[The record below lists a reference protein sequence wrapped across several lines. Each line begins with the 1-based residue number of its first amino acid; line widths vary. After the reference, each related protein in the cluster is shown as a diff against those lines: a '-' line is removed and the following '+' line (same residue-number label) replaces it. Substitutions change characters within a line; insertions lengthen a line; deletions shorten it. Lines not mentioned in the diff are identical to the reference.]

1 MEHSTRIYLDNA
13 AKTPVDPT
21 VLREFLAV
29 HQMQG
34 NPSSLHTQGREL
46 AALLQDART
55 CVARHFN
62 ARAEEVVFCATGS
75 EANTLAIVGCIEA
88 ISTPGHIVTTP
99 IEHPSV
105 LGAVQHAVA
114 CGWSVSYA
122 PVDGRGLVDPT
133 HVARL
138 MTPETKIISIGFA
151 NHEIGTVQP
160 IGACIRAVREHCK
173 VEGMTPPYF
182 HTDACQAV
190 AYMQI
195 DVHGLGIDMM
205 TINGTKL
212 HAPSGSA
219 ALFVRS
225 GIRLSPQVFG
235 GDQERG
241 LRAGTENVAGA
252 VVLAKALELA
262 TPEHAASVRALRDY
276 LFGELPKYVQGHL
289 PLGAMGED
297 RIAHNVCF
305 ALPGERSEDL
315 VLRLDAQGFAV
326 SSGSACTA
334 HSTGPS
340 HVVQAIRV
348 PSTHREGVLRI
359 TLSRMN
365 TQTEVDA
372 FLEALGVLLR
382 K

>member
-1 MEHSTRIYLDNA
+1 MEHPTRVYLDNA
-13 AKTPVDPT
+13 AKAPVDPT

-34 NPSSLHTQGREL
+34 NASSLHAEGRALSGILQG
-46 AALLQDART
+46 ARLR
-55 CVARHFN
+55 VARHFN

-75 EANTLAIVGCIEA
+75 EASTLAIVGLVEA
-88 ISTPGHIVTTP
+88 MGGSGHIITTP
-99 IEHPSV
+99 IEHPSI
-105 LGAVQHAVA
+105 LAAMEHAVA
-114 CGWSVSYA
+114 HGWSVSYV
-122 PVDGRGLVDPT
+122 PVDGQGMVDPA

-138 MTPETKIISIGFA
+138 VTPETKLISIGFA
-151 NHEIGTVQP
+151 NHEIGTIQP
-160 IGACIRAVREHCK
+160 IGASIRAVRERCK
-173 VEGMTPPYF
+173 AEGMTFPYF

-190 AYMQI
+190 PYMQI

-212 HAPSGSA
+212 HAPAGCA
-219 ALFVRS
+219 ALLVRS
-225 GIRLSPQVFG
+225 GIRLAPQVFG

-252 VVLAKALELA
+252 AALAMALELA
-262 TPEHAASVRALRDY
+262 TPEHAAFVRELRDY
-276 LFGELPKYVQGHL
+276 LFGQLPKYVKGHL
-289 PLGAMGED
+289 SLGATGDD

-305 ALPGERSEDL
+305 ALPGERSEYM
-315 VLRLDAQGFAV
+315 VLRLDAIGFAV

-334 HSTGPS
+334 HTTGPS
-340 HVVQAIRV
+340 HVVRAIGV
-348 PSTHREGVLRI
+348 PEAYAGGVLRV

-365 TQTEVDA
+365 TQAEVDA
-372 FLEALGVLLR
+372 FLEALGALVT

>member
-34 NPSSLHTQGREL
+34 NASSLHAEGRAL
-46 AALLQDART
+46 AGILQDARLR
-55 CVARHFN
+55 VARHFN

-75 EANTLAIVGCIEA
+75 EANTLAIMGFVEA
-88 ISTPGHIVTTP
+88 TGGSGHIITTP
-99 IEHPSV
+99 IEHPSILAAIEHV
-105 LGAVQHAVA
+105 VA
-114 CGWSVSYA
+114 HGWSVSYV
-122 PVDGRGLVDPT
+122 PVDGQGMVDSA

-138 MTPETKIISIGFA
+138 VTSETRLISISFA
-151 NHEIGTVQP
+151 NHEIGTIQP

-190 AYMQI
+190 AYMQT

-252 VVLAKALELA
+252 VALAKALELA

-276 LFGELPKYVQGHL
+276 LFGQLPKYVKGHL
-289 PLGAMGED
+289 SLGATGDD

-372 FLEALGVLLR
+372 FLEALGVLL
-382 K
+382 KK